1 LLLDVDGAMR
11 SASRRLL
18 RPTGLGARS
27 SSGRPLRLEKRA
39 RLEYINCMRRDDIIA
54 TLKAAEPA
62 LRARG
67 IRRAAV
73 FGSIARGDERP
84 GSDIDI
90 LVEFEPGA
98 EGSIYDYMNLKQYIA
113 GLFDGPVDV
122 IDRDALKPHLRAPA
136 ARDTVYA
143 F

>member
-1 LLLDVDGAMR
+1 MSAAIPGFCMR
-11 SASRRLL
+11 LSRMSL
-18 RPTGLGARS
+18 RS
-27 SSGRPLRLEKRA
+27 SRLHA
-39 RLEYINCMRRDDIIA
+39 GMQCVVLIGCAMRRDDVIA
-54 TLKAAEPA
+54 RLKEAEPA

-73 FGSIARGDERP
+73 FGSVARGDERP
-84 GSDIDI
+84 DSDIDI

-98 EGSIYDYMNLKQYIA
+98 EGTIYEYIRLKEFVA
-113 GLFDGPVDV
+113 SLFDGPVDV

-136 ARDTVYA
+136 GRDTIYA

>member
-1 LLLDVDGAMR
+1 
-11 SASRRLL
+11 
-18 RPTGLGARS
+18 
-27 SSGRPLRLEKRA
+27 
-39 RLEYINCMRRDDIIA
+39 MRRDDIIA
-54 TLKAAEPA
+54 RLKEAEPA

-73 FGSIARGDERP
+73 FGSIARGEDRP
-84 GSDIDI
+84 DSDIDI

-98 EGSIYDYMNLKQYIA
+98 EGSIYQYMNLKAYIA

-122 IDRDALKPHLRAPA
+122 IDRDALKPHLRGPS
-136 ARDTVYA
+136 ARDAVYA

>member
-1 LLLDVDGAMR
+1 
-11 SASRRLL
+11 
-18 RPTGLGARS
+18 
-27 SSGRPLRLEKRA
+27 
-39 RLEYINCMRRDDIIA
+39 MRRDDVIA
-54 TLKAAEPA
+54 RLKEAEPA

-73 FGSIARGDERP
+73 FGSIARGDDHP
-84 GSDIDI
+84 DSDIDI

-98 EGSIYDYMNLKQYIA
+98 EGTIYEYVRLKEFVA
-113 GLFDGPVDV
+113 SLFKGPVDV

-136 ARDTVYA
+136 ERDTLYA